1 MVSFILIA
9 FQMQKIMPFVVFI
22 LFAAFGW
29 LLLDVLFG
37 KNRQNLDERLDELT
51 MLRQSGK
58 KKDKKKKAVSQM
70 IEKAAP
76 ALAKPLQPKS
86 EEESLKLEDKLI
98 VAGFRSPT
106 AKTAFLGMKFAGLLG
121 GFVIGIGGVSA
132 LTGALSTTTLIGAT
146 AMGGLAFFLPDIAL
160 RFLTKRRQE
169 AIFLGLPDVLD
180 LMVVCVEAGL
190 GLDQAM
196 RRVTEE
202 MMESSPVIASE
213 FAYSNFQAQ
222 MGQTRSDVLR
232 DLGRRTGVADL
243 RALANVLIQAEKF
256 GSSVATALRVQSDAM
271 RTRRKQAAEEKAAK
285 TAVKLLF
292 PLIIFIFPGI
302 FVVLLGPAIIDM
314 LNVLIPMM
322 ENK

>member
-1 MVSFILIA
+1 
-9 FQMQKIMPFVVFI
+9 MQKIMPFVVFF

-29 LLLDVLFG
+29 LLLDVIFG
-37 KNRQNLDERLDELT
+37 RNRQNLDDRLDELT
-51 MLRQSGK
+51 LMRQTGK
-58 KKDKKKKAVSQM
+58 KKDRKKKAVSKM

-86 EEESLKLEDKLI
+86 EEENLKLEDKLI
-98 VAGFRSPT
+98 VAGFRSPS
-106 AKTAFLGMKFAGLLG
+106 AKTVFLGLKLGGLLLGFFLGTG
-121 GFVIGIGGVSA
+121 GIMA
-132 LTGALSTTTLIGAT
+132 LTGAISSTTLIGAT
-146 AMGGLAFFLPDIAL
+146 VMGGLAFFLPDLAL
-160 RFLTKRRQE
+160 RFITSRRQE

-202 MMESSPVIASE
+202 MTESSPVIATE

-222 MGQTRSDVLR
+222 MGQPRSDVLR

-314 LNVLIPMM
+314 LNVMIPIMKG
-322 ENK
+322 E